1 MGPAPP
7 LSASSLASRDEALA
21 LFLFDAHAP
30 AGEARGDACEAFF
43 AGMSIPRS
51 LRFKRS
57 GGHPDASM
65 VPSGPRCTPQAVER
79 AGCQEKCHLTDGFVG
94 W

>member
-30 AGEARGDACEAFF
+30 AGEARGDACEAFLQGCLSLDPCVLNGLVVILTRLWCPL
-43 AGMSIPRS
+43 ARGVPLKLLRGQDARRS
-51 LRFKRS
+51 
-57 GGHPDASM
+57 
-65 VPSGPRCTPQAVER
+65 VT
-79 AGCQEKCHLTDGFVG
+79 
-94 W
+94 